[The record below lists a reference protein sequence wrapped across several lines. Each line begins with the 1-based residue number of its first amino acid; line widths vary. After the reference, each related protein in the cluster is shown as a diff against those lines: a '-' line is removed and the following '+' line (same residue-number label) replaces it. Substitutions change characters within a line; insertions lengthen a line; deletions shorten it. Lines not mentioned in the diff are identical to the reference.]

1 MKCECPWS
9 GICEEINGLKGPFKL
24 PWHIIFQKAVTAIS
38 QTSETYQKAKE
49 CAEANP
55 SSCALSVRNPGV
67 PMHPFRT
74 RGILATA
81 ADIRIA
87 SGFDEVF
94 GEGKWNKVG

>member
-1 MKCECPWS
+1 
-9 GICEEINGLKGPFKL
+9 
-24 PWHIIFQKAVTAIS
+24 
-38 QTSETYQKAKE
+38 
-49 CAEANP
+49 
-55 SSCALSVRNPGV
+55 
-67 PMHPFRT
+67 MHPFRT